1 MRRPLPSLLLAH
13 LLAFVAIEAHAAR
26 LELPEEVIVQA
37 VNGQDLGLQLF
48 GTKDYL
54 ELAPG
59 SHRIAV
65 KYKDL
70 FEMMGDNHE
79 VVASDPV
86 LLAFEL
92 PTEGTYRLS
101 FTKPTELTQ
110 ARAFAKAP
118 KFLIV
123 DAKGTPLAQQS
134 LTQEERDSLW
144 QATLGGGSITS
155 GAAKMTAAPQASAVA
170 ATPTA
175 AAVAPAA
182 AVTPAAAV
190 AAPSIAAPSVSG
202 ATTDGAQRMTAE
214 QLNYWWSQAD
224 SETRAAFLNA
234 ISAGR

>member
-1 MRRPLPSLLLAH
+1 MRSLMPRLLLGHA
-13 LLAFVAIEAHAAR
+13 LLLCTLNAFAAR
-26 LELPEEVIVQA
+26 LMVPPEVIVQA
-37 VNGQDLGLQLF
+37 VNGKDLGLQLF
-48 GTKDYL
+48 GSKDYL

-59 SHRIAV
+59 SNRIAV

-92 PTEGTYRLS
+92 PADGDYRLT
-101 FTKPTELTQ
+101 FDKPTELAA

-118 KFLIV
+118 KFLVV
-123 DAKGTPLAQQS
+123 DAKGKPLAQQS

-144 QATLGGGSITS
+144 QATLGGGSTTS
-155 GAAKMTAAPQASAVA
+155 EAAKMTAPAQPPAAPAVATTAVVASAAVSA
-170 ATPTA
+170 PPTE
-175 AAVAPAA
+175 APDA
-182 AVTPAAAV
+182 
-190 AAPSIAAPSVSG
+190 
-202 ATTDGAQRMTAE
+202 AQRMVTD

-234 ISAGR
+234 VGGSR

>member
-1 MRRPLPSLLLAH
+1 MRHPLPSLLLANLIA
-13 LLAFVAIEAHAAR
+13 LLSVDAVAAR
-26 LELPEEVIVQA
+26 LDLPEEVIVQA
-37 VNGQDLGLQLF
+37 VNGKDLGMQLF
-48 GTKDYL
+48 GNKDYL

-92 PTEGTYRLS
+92 PTEGTYTLT
-101 FTKPTELTQ
+101 FDKPKELNQ

-118 KFLIV
+118 KFLVV

-144 QATLGGGSITS
+144 QATLGGGSTTS
-155 GAAKMTAAPQASAVA
+155 DAAKMTAPPQTAVA
-170 ATPTA
+170 VATTTA
-175 AAVAPAA
+175 AVVPAA
-182 AVTPAAAV
+182 VV
-190 AAPSIAAPSVSG
+190 AAPTLTPSANST
-202 ATTDGAQRMTAE
+202 ATDAAQRMTAE

-234 ISAGR
+234 IGAGR

>member
-1 MRRPLPSLLLAH
+1 MRHPLPRLLFAN
-13 LLAFVAIEAHAAR
+13 LLVLFAINAHAAR
-26 LELPEEVIVQA
+26 LDLPQEVIVQA
-37 VNGQDLGLQLF
+37 VNGKDLGMQLF
-48 GTKDYL
+48 GNKDYL

-92 PTEGTYRLS
+92 PAEGSYRLT
-101 FTKPTELTQ
+101 FDKPKELAQ

-118 KFLIV
+118 KFQVV
-123 DAKGTPLAQQS
+123 DAKGTPLPQQS

-144 QATLGGGSITS
+144 QATLGGGSTTS
-155 GAAKMTAAPQASAVA
+155 DAAKMTAAPQTTAVTP
-170 ATPTA
+170 ATAT

-182 AVTPAAAV
+182 AAAPAAVVSAP
-190 AAPSIAAPSVSG
+190 AIAPSAHGAA
-202 ATTDGAQRMTAE
+202 TDAAQRMTAE

-234 ISAGR
+234 IGANR